1 MDELALF
8 LGIKERKDE
17 EGMSKAIMII
27 GASGSG
33 KTTSLEKLD
42 PKQTFYIDA
51 DGKGL
56 SWKGWRQQYNKE
68 NKNYYRCDAPEQ
80 IFSLMQQIDEKQK
93 QIKFLVI
100 DTLNGC
106 MVADEMRRS
115 KEKTYDK
122 WMDLAQSVYGIV
134 DYANKMREDLTVI
147 LVGHTQTSE
156 DGFTC
161 MLTNGRKLNKI
172 CLESKM
178 TTVLLSRIN
187 ENGEYVFETRAK
199 NSTAKTPRGAFDVD
213 EIPNDITIVIDALK
227 DF

>member
-1 MDELALF
+1 
-8 LGIKERKDE
+8 
-17 EGMSKAIMII
+17 MII
-27 GASGSG
+27 GTSGSG

-56 SWKGWRQQYNKE
+56 SWKGWRKQYNKE
-68 NKNYYRCDAPEQ
+68 NKNYFQCDDPNQ
-80 IFSLMQQIDEKQK
+80 IFSLMQTIDEKQK

-115 KEKTYDK
+115 KEKAYDK
-122 WMDLAQSVYGIV
+122 WVDLAQSVYNIV
-134 DYANKMREDLTVI
+134 DYSNKMRDDLTVI
-147 LVGHTQTSE
+147 LIGHTQTSD

-187 ENGEYVFETRAK
+187 DNGEYVFETRAK

-213 EIPNDITIVIDALK
+213 EIPNDITLVIDALK

>member
-1 MDELALF
+1 
-8 LGIKERKDE
+8 
-17 EGMSKAIMII
+17 MII
-27 GASGSG
+27 GTSGSG

-56 SWKGWRQQYNKE
+56 SWKGWRKQYNKE
-68 NKNYYRCDAPEQ
+68 NKNYFQCDAPEQ
-80 IFSLMQQIDEKQK
+80 IFSLMQTIDEKQK

-115 KEKTYDK
+115 KEKAYDK
-122 WMDLAQSVYGIV
+122 WVDLAQSVYNIV
-134 DYANKMREDLTVI
+134 DYSNKMRDDLTVI
-147 LVGHTQTSE
+147 LIGHTQTSD

-172 CLESKM
+172 CLESKL
-178 TTVLLSRIN
+178 TTVLLPRIN
-187 ENGEYVFETRAK
+187 DNGEYVFETRAK
-199 NSTAKTPRGAFDVD
+199 NSTAKAPRGAFDVD
-213 EIPNDITIVIDALK
+213 EIPNDITLVIDALK

>member
-1 MDELALF
+1 
-8 LGIKERKDE
+8 
-17 EGMSKAIMII
+17 MSKAIMII
-27 GASGSG
+27 GTSGSG

-42 PKQTFYIDA
+42 PKTTFYIDA

-56 SWKGWRQQYNKE
+56 SWKGWRKQYNKE
-68 NKNYYRCDAPEQ
+68 NKNYFQCDAPEQ
-80 IFSLMQQIDEKQK
+80 IFSLMQTIDEKQK

-106 MVADEMRRS
+106 MVADEMRRA
-115 KEKTYDK
+115 KEKAYDK
-122 WMDLAQSVYGIV
+122 WMDLAQSVYNIV
-134 DYANKMREDLTVI
+134 DYSNKMRDDLTVI
-147 LVGHTQTSE
+147 LIGHTQTSD

-187 ENGEYVFETRAK
+187 DNGEYVFETRAK
-199 NSTAKTPRGAFDVD
+199 NSTAKTPRGAFDTD
-213 EIPNDITIVIDALK
+213 EIPNDITLVIDALK

>member
-1 MDELALF
+1 
-8 LGIKERKDE
+8 
-17 EGMSKAIMII
+17 MII
-27 GASGSG
+27 GPSGSG

-42 PKQTFYIDA
+42 PNQTFYIDA

-56 SWKGWRQQYNKE
+56 SWKGWRKQYNKE
-68 NKNYYRCDAPEQ
+68 NKNYFRCDEPDK
-80 IFSLMQQIDEKQK
+80 IFALMQQIDEKQK
-93 QIKFLVI
+93 QIKYLVI

-106 MVADEMRRS
+106 MVADEMRRA
-115 KEKTYDK
+115 KEKAYDK
-122 WMDLAQSVYGIV
+122 WMDLAQSVYNIV
-134 DYANKMREDLTVI
+134 DYSNKMRDDLTVI
-147 LVGHTQTSE
+147 LVGHTQTSD

-199 NSTAKTPRGAFDVD
+199 NSTAKTPRGAFEKD
-213 EIPNDITIVIDALK
+213 EIPNDIVLVIDALK

>member
-1 MDELALF
+1 
-8 LGIKERKDE
+8 
-17 EGMSKAIMII
+17 MII
-27 GASGSG
+27 GTSGSG

-56 SWKGWRQQYNKE
+56 SWKGWRKQYNKE
-68 NKNYYRCDAPEQ
+68 NKNYFQCDDPNQ
-80 IFSLMQQIDEKQK
+80 IFSLMQTIDEKQK

-115 KEKTYDK
+115 KEKAYDK
-122 WMDLAQSVYGIV
+122 WVDLAQSVYNIV
-134 DYANKMREDLTVI
+134 DYSNKMRDDLTVI
-147 LVGHTQTSE
+147 LIGHTQTSD

-187 ENGEYVFETRAK
+187 ENGEYVFETRAR

-213 EIPNDITIVIDALK
+213 EIPNDITLVIDALK

>member
-1 MDELALF
+1 
-8 LGIKERKDE
+8 
-17 EGMSKAIMII
+17 MSKAIMIL

-68 NKNYYRCDAPEQ
+68 NKNYYRCDASEQ

>member
-1 MDELALF
+1 
-8 LGIKERKDE
+8 
-17 EGMSKAIMII
+17 MII
-27 GASGSG
+27 GTSGSG
-33 KTTSLEKLD
+33 KTTSLENLD

-56 SWKGWRQQYNKE
+56 SWKGWRKQYNKE
-68 NKNYYRCDAPEQ
+68 NKNYFQCDAPEQ
-80 IFSLMQQIDEKQK
+80 IFSLMQTIDEKQK

-106 MVADEMRRS
+106 MVADEMRRA

-134 DYANKMREDLTVI
+134 DYSNKMRDDLTVI
-147 LVGHTQTSE
+147 LIGHTQTSD

-199 NSTAKTPRGAFDVD
+199 NSTAKTPRGAFDND
-213 EIPNDITIVIDALK
+213 EIPNDITLVIDALK

>member
-1 MDELALF
+1 
-8 LGIKERKDE
+8 
-17 EGMSKAIMII
+17 MII
-27 GASGSG
+27 GTSGSG
-33 KTTSLEKLD
+33 KTTSLENLD

-56 SWKGWRQQYNKE
+56 SWKGWRKQYNKE
-68 NKNYYRCDAPEQ
+68 NKNYFQCDAPEQ
-80 IFSLMQQIDEKQK
+80 IFSLMQTIDEKQK

-122 WMDLAQSVYGIV
+122 WMDLAQSVYNIV
-134 DYANKMREDLTVI
+134 DYSNKMRDDLTVI
-147 LVGHTQTSE
+147 LIGHTQTSD

-187 ENGEYVFETRAK
+187 DNGEYVFETRAK
-199 NSTAKTPRGAFDVD
+199 NSTAKTPRGAFDAD
-213 EIPNDITIVIDALK
+213 EIPNDITLVIDALK

>member
-1 MDELALF
+1 
-8 LGIKERKDE
+8 
-17 EGMSKAIMII
+17 MII
-27 GASGSG
+27 GTSGSG

-56 SWKGWRQQYNKE
+56 SWKGWRKQYNKE
-68 NKNYYRCDAPEQ
+68 NKNYFQCDAPEQ
-80 IFSLMQQIDEKQK
+80 IFSLMQTIDEKQK
-93 QIKFLVI
+93 QIKFIVI

-106 MVADEMRRS
+106 MVADEMRRA
-115 KEKTYDK
+115 KEKAYDK
-122 WMDLAQSVYGIV
+122 WVDLAQSVYNIV
-134 DYANKMREDLTVI
+134 DYSNKMRDDLTVI
-147 LVGHTQTSE
+147 LIGHTQTSD

-187 ENGEYVFETRAK
+187 DNGEYVFETRAK
-199 NSTAKTPRGAFDVD
+199 NSTAKAPRGAFDVD
-213 EIPNDITIVIDALK
+213 EIPNDITLVIDALK

>member
-1 MDELALF
+1 
-8 LGIKERKDE
+8 
-17 EGMSKAIMII
+17 MIL

-68 NKNYYRCDAPEQ
+68 NKNYFRCDSPEQ

-134 DYANKMREDLTVI
+134 DYSNKMREDLTAI

-213 EIPNDITIVIDALK
+213 EIPNDITLVIDALK

>member
-1 MDELALF
+1 
-8 LGIKERKDE
+8 
-17 EGMSKAIMII
+17 MSKAIMIL

-56 SWKGWRQQYNKE
+56 SWKGWRQQYNKS
-68 NKNYYRCDAPEQ
+68 NKNYFLCDDPNQ
-80 IFSLMQQIDEKQK
+80 IYAIMQQIDTQQK
-93 QIKFLVI
+93 QIKYLVV

-106 MVADEMRRS
+106 MVADEMRRA
-115 KEKTYDK
+115 KEKAYDK
-122 WMDLAQSVYGIV
+122 WMDLAQSVYNIV
-134 DYANKMREDLTVI
+134 DYSNKMRDDLTVI
-147 LVGHTQTSE
+147 LIGHTQTSD

-187 ENGEYVFETRAK
+187 DNGDYVFETRAR
-199 NSTAKTPRGAFDVD
+199 NSTAKTPRGAFDTD
-213 EIPNDITIVIDALK
+213 EIPNDIMLVIDALK

>member
-1 MDELALF
+1 
-8 LGIKERKDE
+8 
-17 EGMSKAIMII
+17 MSKAMMII
-27 GASGSG
+27 GPSGSG

-56 SWKGWRQQYNKE
+56 SWKGWRKQYNAAA
-68 NKNYYRCDAPEQ
+68 KNYYRCDDPSY
-80 IFSLMQQIDEKQK
+80 IYGLMQTIDAKQPQVK
-93 QIKFLVI
+93 YLVI

-106 MVADEMRRS
+106 MVADEMRRA

-122 WMDLAQSVYGIV
+122 WMDLAQSVYSIV
-134 DYANKMREDLTVI
+134 DYANKMRDDLTVI
-147 LVGHTQTSE
+147 LIGHTQTSD

-178 TTVLLSRIN
+178 TTVLLARIN
-187 ENGEYVFETRAK
+187 DNGEYVFETRAR
-199 NSTAKTPRGAFDVD
+199 NSTAKTPRGAFDTD
-213 EIPNDITIVIDALK
+213 EIPNDITLVIDALK

>member
-1 MDELALF
+1 
-8 LGIKERKDE
+8 
-17 EGMSKAIMII
+17 MSKAIMIL

-33 KTTSLEKLD
+33 KTTSLEHLD
-42 PKQTFYIDA
+42 PKLTFYIDA

-56 SWKGWRQQYNKE
+56 SWKGWRNQYNKV
-68 NKNYYRCDAPEQ
+68 NKNYFVCDDPNS
-80 IFSLMQQIDEKQK
+80 IYSLMQQINDKQK
-93 QIKFLVI
+93 QIKYLVI

-106 MVADEMRRS
+106 MVADEFRRS
-115 KEKTYDK
+115 KDKGYDK
-122 WMDLAQSVYGIV
+122 WLDLATSVYNIV
-134 DYANKMREDLTVI
+134 DYANKMRDDLTVI
-147 LVGHTQTSE
+147 LIGHTQTSD

-187 ENGEYVFETRAK
+187 ENGEYVFETRDK
-199 NSTAKTPRGAFDVD
+199 NRKAKTTRGAFEKD
-213 EIPNDITIVIDALK
+213 EIPNDIMLVIDALK

>member
-1 MDELALF
+1 
-8 LGIKERKDE
+8 
-17 EGMSKAIMII
+17 MSKAIMVI
-27 GASGSG
+27 GPSGSG

-56 SWKGWRQQYNKE
+56 SWKGWRKQYNTAA
-68 NKNYYRCDAPEQ
+68 KNYYRCDDPSY
-80 IFSLMQQIDEKQK
+80 IYGLMQTIDAKQPQVK
-93 QIKFLVI
+93 YLVI

-106 MVADEMRRS
+106 MVADEMRRA

-122 WMDLAQSVYGIV
+122 WMDLAQSVYSIV
-134 DYANKMREDLTVI
+134 DYANKMRDDLTVI
-147 LVGHTQTSE
+147 LIGHTQTSD

-178 TTVLLSRIN
+178 TTVLLSSIN
-187 ENGEYVFETRAK
+187 DNGEYVFETRAR
-199 NSTAKTPRGAFDVD
+199 NSTAKTPRGAFDTD
-213 EIPNDITIVIDALK
+213 EIPNDITLVIDALK

>member
-1 MDELALF
+1 
-8 LGIKERKDE
+8 
-17 EGMSKAIMII
+17 MII
-27 GASGSG
+27 GTSGSG

-56 SWKGWRQQYNKE
+56 SWKGWRKQYNKE
-68 NKNYYRCDAPEQ
+68 NKNYFQCDAPEQ
-80 IFSLMQQIDEKQK
+80 IFSLMQTIDEKQK

-106 MVADEMRRS
+106 MVADEMRRA
-115 KEKTYDK
+115 KEKAYDK
-122 WMDLAQSVYGIV
+122 WMDLAQSVYSIV
-134 DYANKMREDLTVI
+134 DYSNKMRDDLTVI
-147 LVGHTQTSE
+147 LIGHTQTSD

-187 ENGEYVFETRAK
+187 ENGEYVFETRAR

-213 EIPNDITIVIDALK
+213 EIHNDITLVIDALK

>member
-1 MDELALF
+1 
-8 LGIKERKDE
+8 
-17 EGMSKAIMII
+17 MII
-27 GASGSG
+27 GTSGSG

-56 SWKGWRQQYNKE
+56 SWKGWRKQYNKE
-68 NKNYYRCDAPEQ
+68 NKNYFQCDAPEQ
-80 IFSLMQQIDEKQK
+80 IFSLMQTIDEKQK

-115 KEKTYDK
+115 KEKAYDK
-122 WMDLAQSVYGIV
+122 WVDLAQSVYNIV
-134 DYANKMREDLTVI
+134 DYSNKMRDDLTVI
-147 LVGHTQTSE
+147 LIGHTQTSD

-187 ENGEYVFETRAK
+187 ENGEYVFETRAR
-199 NSTAKTPRGAFDVD
+199 NSTAKTPRGAFDSD
-213 EIPNDITIVIDALK
+213 EIPNDITLVIDALK

>member
-1 MDELALF
+1 
-8 LGIKERKDE
+8 
-17 EGMSKAIMII
+17 MII
-27 GASGSG
+27 GTSGSG

-56 SWKGWRQQYNKE
+56 SWKGWRKQYNKE
-68 NKNYYRCDAPEQ
+68 NKNYFQCDAPEQ
-80 IFSLMQQIDEKQK
+80 IFSLMQTIDEKQK

-115 KEKTYDK
+115 KEKAYDK
-122 WMDLAQSVYGIV
+122 WVDLAQSVYNIV
-134 DYANKMREDLTVI
+134 DYSNKMRDDLTVI
-147 LVGHTQTSE
+147 LIGHTQTSD

-187 ENGEYVFETRAK
+187 DNGEYVFETRAR
-199 NSTAKTPRGAFDVD
+199 NSTAKTPRGAFDVE
-213 EIPNDITIVIDALK
+213 EIPNDITLVIDALK

>member
-1 MDELALF
+1 
-8 LGIKERKDE
+8 
-17 EGMSKAIMII
+17 MSKAIMII

>member
-1 MDELALF
+1 
-8 LGIKERKDE
+8 
-17 EGMSKAIMII
+17 MII
-27 GASGSG
+27 GTSGSG

-56 SWKGWRQQYNKE
+56 SWKGWRKQYNKE
-68 NKNYYRCDAPEQ
+68 NKNYFQCDAPEQ
-80 IFSLMQQIDEKQK
+80 IFSLMQTIDEKQK

-106 MVADEMRRS
+106 MVADEMRRA

-134 DYANKMREDLTVI
+134 DYSNKMRDDLTVI
-147 LVGHTQTSE
+147 LIGHTQTSD

-187 ENGEYVFETRAK
+187 DNGEYVFETRAR
-199 NSTAKTPRGAFDVD
+199 NSTAKTPRGAFDND
-213 EIPNDITIVIDALK
+213 EIPNDITLVIDALK

>member
-1 MDELALF
+1 
-8 LGIKERKDE
+8 
-17 EGMSKAIMII
+17 MSKAIMIL
-27 GASGSG
+27 GTSGSG

-56 SWKGWRQQYNKE
+56 SWKGWRKQYNKE
-68 NKNYYRCDAPEQ
+68 NKNYFRCDEPDK
-80 IFSLMQQIDEKQK
+80 IFALMQQIDEKQK
-93 QIKFLVI
+93 QIKYLVI

-106 MVADEMRRS
+106 MVADEMRRA
-115 KEKTYDK
+115 KEKAYDK
-122 WMDLAQSVYGIV
+122 WMDLAQSVYNIV
-134 DYANKMREDLTVI
+134 DYSNKMRDDLTVI
-147 LVGHTQTSE
+147 LVGHTQTSD

-187 ENGEYVFETRAK
+187 ENGEYIFETRAK
-199 NSTAKTPRGAFDVD
+199 NSTAKTPRGAFEAD
-213 EIPNDITIVIDALK
+213 EIPNDITVVLDALK

>member
-1 MDELALF
+1 
-8 LGIKERKDE
+8 
-17 EGMSKAIMII
+17 MSKAIMIL

-42 PKQTFYIDA
+42 PTQTFYIDA
-51 DGKGL
+51 DGKGM
-56 SWKGWRQQYNKE
+56 SWKGWRKQYNPT
-68 NKNYYRCDAPEQ
+68 NKNYSRCDDPAY
-80 IFSLMQQIDEKQK
+80 IYGLMKTINATQPQVKYLI
-93 QIKFLVI
+93 I

-122 WMDLAQSVYGIV
+122 WMDLAQSVYNIV
-134 DYANKMREDLTVI
+134 DYSNKMRDDLTVI
-147 LVGHTQTSE
+147 LIGHTQTSD

-187 ENGEYVFETRAK
+187 ENGEYVFETHAR
-199 NSTAKTPRGAFDVD
+199 NSTAKTPRGAFDED

>member
-1 MDELALF
+1 
-8 LGIKERKDE
+8 
-17 EGMSKAIMII
+17 MSKAIMIL

-33 KTTSLEKLD
+33 KTTSLEHLD

-56 SWKGWRQQYNKE
+56 SWKGWRQQYNKA
-68 NKNYYRCDAPEQ
+68 NKNYFLCDDPNQ
-80 IFSLMQQIDEKQK
+80 IYAIMQQIDAQQK
-93 QIKFLVI
+93 QIKYLVV

-106 MVADEMRRS
+106 MVADEMRRA

-122 WMDLAQSVYGIV
+122 WMDLAQSVYSIV
-134 DYANKMREDLTVI
+134 DYANKMRDDLTVI
-147 LVGHTQTSE
+147 LIGHTQTSD

-178 TTVLLSRIN
+178 TTVLLARIN
-187 ENGEYVFETRAK
+187 ENGEYVFETRAR
-199 NSTAKTPRGAFDVD
+199 NSTAKTPRGAFDKD
-213 EIPNDITIVIDALK
+213 EIPNDIMLVVDALK
-227 DF
+227 NY

>member
-1 MDELALF
+1 
-8 LGIKERKDE
+8 
-17 EGMSKAIMII
+17 MII
-27 GASGSG
+27 GTSGSG

-56 SWKGWRQQYNKE
+56 SWKGWRKQYNKE
-68 NKNYYRCDAPEQ
+68 NKNYFQCDAPEQ
-80 IFSLMQQIDEKQK
+80 IFSLMQTIDEKQK
-93 QIKFLVI
+93 QIKFIVI

-122 WMDLAQSVYGIV
+122 WVDLAQSVYNIV
-134 DYANKMREDLTVI
+134 DYSNKMRDDLTVI
-147 LVGHTQTSE
+147 LIGHTQTSD

-178 TTVLLSRIN
+178 TTVLLSQIN
-187 ENGEYVFETRAK
+187 DNGEYVFETRAK

-213 EIPNDITIVIDALK
+213 EIPNDITLVIDALK

>member
-1 MDELALF
+1 
-8 LGIKERKDE
+8 
-17 EGMSKAIMII
+17 MII
-27 GASGSG
+27 GTSGSG

-56 SWKGWRQQYNKE
+56 SWKGWRKQYNKE
-68 NKNYYRCDAPEQ
+68 NKNYFQCDAPEQ
-80 IFSLMQQIDEKQK
+80 IFSLMQTIDEKQK

-122 WMDLAQSVYGIV
+122 WMDLAQSVYNIV
-134 DYANKMREDLTVI
+134 DYSNKMRDDLTVI
-147 LVGHTQTSE
+147 LIGHTQTSD

-187 ENGEYVFETRAK
+187 ENGEYVFETRAR

-213 EIPNDITIVIDALK
+213 EIPNDITLVIDALK

>member
-1 MDELALF
+1 
-8 LGIKERKDE
+8 
-17 EGMSKAIMII
+17 MSKAIMIL
-27 GASGSG
+27 GAGGSG

-68 NKNYYRCDAPEQ
+68 NKNYFRCDSPEQ

-134 DYANKMREDLTVI
+134 DYSNKMREDLTAI

-213 EIPNDITIVIDALK
+213 EIPNDITLVIDALK

>member
-1 MDELALF
+1 
-8 LGIKERKDE
+8 
-17 EGMSKAIMII
+17 MII
-27 GASGSG
+27 GTSGSG

-56 SWKGWRQQYNKE
+56 SWKGWRKQYNKE
-68 NKNYYRCDAPEQ
+68 NKNYFQCDAPEQ
-80 IFSLMQQIDEKQK
+80 IFSLMQTIDEKQK

-122 WMDLAQSVYGIV
+122 WMDLAQSVYNIV
-134 DYANKMREDLTVI
+134 DYSNKMRDDLTVI
-147 LVGHTQTSE
+147 LIGHTQTSD

-187 ENGEYVFETRAK
+187 ENGEYVFETRAR

-213 EIPNDITIVIDALK
+213 EIPNDITLVIEALK

>member
-1 MDELALF
+1 
-8 LGIKERKDE
+8 
-17 EGMSKAIMII
+17 MSKAIMIL

-33 KTTSLEKLD
+33 KTTSLEHLD

-56 SWKGWRQQYNKE
+56 SWKGWRQQYNKA
-68 NKNYYRCDAPEQ
+68 NKNYFLCDDPNQ
-80 IFSLMQQIDEKQK
+80 IYAIMQQIDTQQK
-93 QIKFLVI
+93 QIKYLVV

-106 MVADEMRRS
+106 MVADEMRRA

-122 WMDLAQSVYGIV
+122 WLDLAQSVYSIV
-134 DYANKMREDLTVI
+134 DYANKMRDDLTVI
-147 LVGHTQTSE
+147 LIGHTQTSD

-178 TTVLLSRIN
+178 TTVLLARIN
-187 ENGEYVFETRAK
+187 ENGEYVFETRAR
-199 NSTAKTPRGAFDVD
+199 NSTAKTPRGAFDKD
-213 EIPNDITIVIDALK
+213 EIPNDIMLVIDALK
-227 DF
+227 DY

>member
-1 MDELALF
+1 
-8 LGIKERKDE
+8 
-17 EGMSKAIMII
+17 MII
-27 GASGSG
+27 GTSGSG

-56 SWKGWRQQYNKE
+56 SWKGWRKQYNKE
-68 NKNYYRCDAPEQ
+68 NKNYFQCDAPEQ
-80 IFSLMQQIDEKQK
+80 IFSLMQTIDEKQK

-115 KEKTYDK
+115 KEKAYDK
-122 WMDLAQSVYGIV
+122 WVDLAQSVYSIV
-134 DYANKMREDLTVI
+134 DYSNKMRDDLTVI
-147 LVGHTQTSE
+147 LIGHTQTSD

-178 TTVLLSRIN
+178 TTVVLSRIN
-187 ENGEYVFETRAK
+187 ENGEYVFETRAR
-199 NSTAKTPRGAFDVD
+199 NSTAKTPRGAFDKD
-213 EIPNDITIVIDALK
+213 EIPNDITLVIDALK

>member
-1 MDELALF
+1 
-8 LGIKERKDE
+8 
-17 EGMSKAIMII
+17 MSKAIMIL

-68 NKNYYRCDAPEQ
+68 NKNYFRCDAPEQ

-199 NSTAKTPRGAFDVD
+199 NSTAKTPRGAFDAD

>member
-1 MDELALF
+1 
-8 LGIKERKDE
+8 
-17 EGMSKAIMII
+17 MII
-27 GASGSG
+27 GTSGSG

-56 SWKGWRQQYNKE
+56 SWKGWRKQYNKE
-68 NKNYYRCDAPEQ
+68 NKNYFQCDAPEQ
-80 IFSLMQQIDEKQK
+80 IFSLMQTIDEKQK
-93 QIKFLVI
+93 QIKFIVI

-106 MVADEMRRS
+106 MVADEMRRA
-115 KEKTYDK
+115 KEKAYDK
-122 WMDLAQSVYGIV
+122 WMDLAQSVYNIV
-134 DYANKMREDLTVI
+134 DYSNKMRDDLTVI
-147 LVGHTQTSE
+147 LIGHTQTSD

-187 ENGEYVFETRAK
+187 DNGEYVFETRAR

-213 EIPNDITIVIDALK
+213 EIPNDITLVIEALK

>member
-1 MDELALF
+1 
-8 LGIKERKDE
+8 
-17 EGMSKAIMII
+17 MII
-27 GASGSG
+27 GTSGSG

-56 SWKGWRQQYNKE
+56 SWKGWRKQYNKE
-68 NKNYYRCDAPEQ
+68 NKNYFQCDAPEQ
-80 IFSLMQQIDEKQK
+80 IFSLMQTIDEKQK

-115 KEKTYDK
+115 KEKAYDK
-122 WMDLAQSVYGIV
+122 WVDLAQSVYNIV
-134 DYANKMREDLTVI
+134 DYSNKMRDDLTVI
-147 LVGHTQTSE
+147 LIGHTQTSD

-178 TTVLLSRIN
+178 TTVLVSRIN
-187 ENGEYVFETRAK
+187 DNGEYVFETRAK
-199 NSTAKTPRGAFDVD
+199 NSTAKTPRGAFDTD

>member
-1 MDELALF
+1 
-8 LGIKERKDE
+8 
-17 EGMSKAIMII
+17 MII
-27 GASGSG
+27 GTSGSG

-56 SWKGWRQQYNKE
+56 SWKGWRKQYNKE
-68 NKNYYRCDAPEQ
+68 NKNYFQCDAPEQ
-80 IFSLMQQIDEKQK
+80 IFSLMQTIDEKQK

-106 MVADEMRRS
+106 MVADEMRRA
-115 KEKTYDK
+115 KEKAYDK
-122 WMDLAQSVYGIV
+122 WMDLAQSVYSIV
-134 DYANKMREDLTVI
+134 DYSNKMRDDLTVI
-147 LVGHTQTSE
+147 LIGHTQTSD

-161 MLTNGRKLNKI
+161 MLTNGRKLNRI
-172 CLESKM
+172 WLESKM

-187 ENGEYVFETRAK
+187 DNGEYVFETRAK
-199 NSTAKTPRGAFDVD
+199 NSTAKTPRGAFDND
-213 EIPNDITIVIDALK
+213 EIPNDITLVIDALK